1 MKYLKILLPLL
12 IFVLL
17 LYAYLKFHPQN
28 KNVNEIK
35 KSNNI
40 KKVIPSVDFQG
51 TSIIPTNQKF
61 LLNLPSQSDV
71 FYSLYY
77 PETPY
82 SIAGNLGI
90 NIPPE
95 STSSSQIVWIYN
107 GGQLI
112 YSNGSYFESYKSLK
126 SGVQDIYTYSENI
139 MKKDFE
145 INSYNFKDTI
155 FFTQGEEVLNLYP
168 QVNNQYIYKENGE
181 KFYDQFI
188 FNLKNQLK
196 SFSIYP
202 FNLKMDYG
210 YYSSFKLTN
219 ANISQFPFYA
229 NVLSIR
235 DVYFSNQSNGF
246 YIDLKNKNLVPIYII
261 SGKADILNGSS
272 EGFFLYVPEIKIN

>member
-1 MKYLKILLPLL
+1 
-12 IFVLL
+12 
-17 LYAYLKFHPQN
+17 
-28 KNVNEIK
+28 
-35 KSNNI
+35 
-40 KKVIPSVDFQG
+40 
-51 TSIIPTNQKF
+51 
-61 LLNLPSQSDV
+61 
-71 FYSLYY
+71 
-77 PETPY
+77 
-82 SIAGNLGI
+82 
-90 NIPPE
+90 
-95 STSSSQIVWIYN
+95 
-107 GGQLI
+107 
-112 YSNGSYFESYKSLK
+112 
-126 SGVQDIYTYSENI
+126 

-168 QVNNQYIYKENGE
+168 QVNNQYIYKEDGE

-210 YYSSFKLTN
+210 YNSSFKLTN

-235 DVYFSNQSNGF
+235 DVYFSNQSSGF